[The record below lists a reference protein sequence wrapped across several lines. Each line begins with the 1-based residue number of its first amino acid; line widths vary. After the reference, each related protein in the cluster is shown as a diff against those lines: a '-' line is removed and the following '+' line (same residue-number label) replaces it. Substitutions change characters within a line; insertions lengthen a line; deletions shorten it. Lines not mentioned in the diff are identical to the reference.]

1 MINWT
6 WSNSFDNIFL
16 WTNSKSFCWINRC
29 YTQLSYCM
37 ALLLH
42 WNQVSIEDKLLLSLN
57 AYWLVNWWIDWLIDW
72 HWEMIYFFGLWLELC
87 CKPIKTALW
96 NKLLIYCSLPGGTKS
111 NILTLQ
117 LKLLVK
123 HSQTSYNGLSLTM
136 DSSFGGKDAITHTPL
151 TSVIKDTSKMQL
163 LCCLSLV
170 SKLLVKIKFSLKN
183 F

>member
-1 MINWT
+1 
-6 WSNSFDNIFL
+6 
-16 WTNSKSFCWINRC
+16 
-29 YTQLSYCM
+29 M

-42 WNQVSIEDKLLLSLN
+42 WNQVSIEDKLLLSFN
-57 AYWLVNWWIDWLIDW
+57 AYWLVNWWIDWLTLRDDIL
-72 HWEMIYFFGLWLELC
+72 FCSSWLELC
-87 CKPIKTALW
+87 CKPIETALW

-123 HSQTSYNGLSLTM
+123 HSQTSYNGLSFTM